1 MKIKDISLKNAKL
14 LNEGISNTS
23 YLIINKY
30 VYRSKKEKGDPF
42 NKSKNEAIAIKKV
55 AHLPYSE
62 KVLEYNKLTGEKL
75 SLFIQDTT
83 RLSSTF
89 NKEELDLVIKA
100 IKRIHKEIKI
110 NFSFNAFKRLKA
122 YKEGIVSEIDPKKEK
137 EIIAQAKALYK
148 KYPKCFS
155 HNDLVKGNILFKDKE
170 IYLLDYEYSGNN
182 IELFDIASFLSENNY
197 LEKEMISYFAK
208 HFDYSISEINKMID
222 FENVLW
228 YYWAKQNYKKSKR
241 KIFLEIAKE
250 KLNNI

>member
-23 YLIINKY
+23 YLIDNKY
-30 VYRSKKEKGDPF
+30 VYRSKKEKGDVF
-42 NKSKNEAIAIKKV
+42 NKTKNEYIAIKKV
-55 AHLPYSE
+55 AYLPSCE
-62 KVLEYNKLTGEKL
+62 QVKEYNKLTGEKL
-75 SLFIQDTT
+75 SLFIDKTT
-83 RLSSTF
+83 RLSTPF
-89 NKEELDLVIKA
+89 DKEEFDMVATLIK
-100 IKRIHKEIKI
+100 KIHKEIKV

-122 YKEGIVSEIDPKKEK
+122 YKEDIVSEIDPKREK
-137 EIIAQAKALYK
+137 EIIIQAKTLYK

-155 HNDLVKGNILFKDKE
+155 HNDLVKGNILFKDKQ

-197 LEKEMISYFAK
+197 LDKEAISYFAK
-208 HFDYSISEINKMID
+208 HFDYPIIEINKMID

-228 YYWAKQNYKKSKR
+228 YYWAKHNYKKNKK